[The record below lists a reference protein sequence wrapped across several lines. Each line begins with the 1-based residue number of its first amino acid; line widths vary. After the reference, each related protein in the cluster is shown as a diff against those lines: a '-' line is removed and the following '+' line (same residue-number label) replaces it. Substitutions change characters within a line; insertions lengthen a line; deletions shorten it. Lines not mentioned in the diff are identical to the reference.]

1 MSHDQYGRPLPPQH
15 QHGYGYTSYTSPAD
29 GATLSGPSVRATMPT
44 VGQMGGQGQVPWVR
58 FPFFPTAPF
67 YSTNPA
73 VGHQIRYY
81 SGGLLGTDQDVTTG
95 SETIRVVQFDIPC
108 RIVAINASCTATTA
122 AAAAAVPFTSTNVD
136 PRDLFLF
143 RVEYTTGDK
152 LHVSARL
159 GSTVTGT
166 AQRPGELG
174 GVGYTVDQG
183 GGLILGI
190 TPSPMLSN
198 LAGAYRIDI
207 TLHALE
213 IRGSSNFV
221 GGR

>member
-1 MSHDQYGRPLPPQH
+1 MSHDQYGRPQ
-15 QHGYGYTSYTSPAD
+15 QQGYGYTSYTSPAD
-29 GATLSGPSVRATMPT
+29 GATMSGPSVRAMMPT
-44 VGQMGGQGQVPWVR
+44 VGQMGGQGPVPWVR
-58 FPFFPTAPF
+58 YPFFPTAPF

-81 SGGLLGTDQDVTTG
+81 SGGLLGTDQDVVLG

-108 RIVAINASCTATTA
+108 RVVAINASCAPTTA
-122 AAAAAVPFTSTNVD
+122 AAAAAVPFTTNID
-136 PRDLFLF
+136 PRDMFLF

-152 LHVSARL
+152 LHISARL

-174 GVGYTVDQG
+174 GVGYTIDQG

-190 TPSPMLSN
+190 TPSPMLSG
-198 LAGAYRIDI
+198 LQGAYKIDI